1 MIQYSQP
8 PCQDHEIWYYPHELW
23 IHNVQRVQSL
33 KLDPTAVTEI
43 RPHCSKYIH
52 KCHTT
57 FARWISTAKYQGQT
71 GVFPVDYGT
80 IS

>member
-33 KLDPTAVTEI
+33 KLDPTAVNIFTNVTQ
-43 RPHCSKYIH
+43 HL
-52 KCHTT
+52 
-57 FARWISTAKYQGQT
+57 QGGFLQQNT
-71 GVFPVDYGT
+71 KVKLEFFQLIMDP
-80 IS
+80 